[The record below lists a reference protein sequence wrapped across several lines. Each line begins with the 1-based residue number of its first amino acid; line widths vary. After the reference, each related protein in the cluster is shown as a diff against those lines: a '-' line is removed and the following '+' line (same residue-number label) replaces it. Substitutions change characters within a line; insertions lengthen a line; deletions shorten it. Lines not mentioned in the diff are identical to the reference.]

1 MNVVALRLPVL
12 FGPFNCLLVWR
23 FHILTPS
30 TPTWIEMILIGTG
43 KIYQFVHA
51 DWFTCIG
58 LFLRVLNAKTMKTT
72 SSLLC
77 PGKGSGSCGYRISG
91 IHSDIDSYTHD
102 VTIAGNALSKHLT
115 VILNSIVKVLE
126 GCPEPDEELKIA
138 VKKALEALFGSI
150 SDAEGLNILMM
161 LLLCW

>member
-1 MNVVALRLPVL
+1 MTVVALRLPVL
-12 FGPFNCLLVWR
+12 FGPFNCLLIWR

-43 KIYQFVHA
+43 KIYQFVVHA

-72 SSLLC
+72 SLLLC
-77 PGKGSGSCGYRISG
+77 PGKGS
-91 IHSDIDSYTHD
+91 
-102 VTIAGNALSKHLT
+102 VTVTGNALSKRLT

-138 VKKALEALFGSI
+138 VNKALEVLLGSI
-150 SDAEGLNILMM
+150 SNAEGFNILMM
-161 LLLCW
+161 LLLGW